1 MTDLRYALRQLRK
14 SPVFTLVAVITLAL
28 GIGAN
33 TAIFTLLDQALIRS
47 LPVSHP
53 EQLVRLRFTG
63 ENHGHTNTY
72 GGDDNDFF
80 TYPMYRD
87 LRDRNGV
94 FDGLVAND
102 QQTVGVQWNNRSDIT
117 EVELVS
123 GNYFHVLG
131 LNTALGRPLL
141 PSDDQPNSS
150 PVVVLSFNYW
160 KTKLGAD
167 PRVLGQTLLINA
179 QPFTIVGIAP
189 PQFHSI
195 VAGETPGIFVT
206 ASNKNVITPRWQ
218 DREDRQSYWLTLVG
232 RLKPGESRQQAQAGL
247 EPLWHALRAE
257 ELKLFNYHSERTRR
271 LFLDES
277 HIQLLD
283 STRGFSPLRDQ
294 LGTPLLIL
302 MGMVALLVLMACIN
316 VSSLLLVRAAGRVR
330 EMSVRYALGA
340 GRWQIVRQL
349 LIEGLLLGLFGGA
362 LALLIAPAISRFLVR
377 MVFTDPNV
385 EIPFS
390 TTPDLRVLTF
400 NFAIAIA
407 VSILF
412 SLAPALRFLRP
423 NLVDSLKQQ
432 AATAGGSP
440 LRFRRISVGAQ
451 IGVSL
456 LLLIGAGL
464 FVRTLRNLRAVDVGF
479 TTDHMVT
486 FGVNPRFAGY
496 RSDQLQALNRRVL
509 DALAA
514 LPGARAVAATDD
526 PDLVNDNENGN
537 IVIAD
542 YKAAEDEDMQVEEP
556 WVTPEY
562 FATMGVPLL
571 AGRFF
576 RANEPSG
583 DHNLAI
589 VNNSFARHYF
599 GSPQAAIGRVLSFGS
614 GPPKS
619 KFDTEIIGV
628 VGDTKHTQVRDPVLR
643 TVYRPLLQ
651 SPQLNRI
658 TYLVRTGVS
667 PQAAE
672 ENIRAAMQQLDSN
685 LALNDLQTVEDEVTQ
700 SLANERLI
708 ALLSVSFGFL
718 AVLLA
723 AVGLY
728 GVLAYSTAQRTRE
741 IGIRMAMGAQR
752 SGVVRLVLQDVLWIA
767 GVSILL
773 TLPIS
778 LLGGHLLRS
787 QLYGVSVADPWT
799 LTVGTVLVSAVALLS
814 ALLPAKRA
822 ASIEPMQALR
832 SE

>member
-1 MTDLRYALRQLRK
+1 MNDLRYALRQLRK
-14 SPVFTLVAVITLAL
+14 SPVFTLVAVLTLAL

-53 EQLVRLRFTG
+53 EELVRLRFTG
-63 ENHGHTNTY
+63 ESPGHTNTY

-80 TYPMYRD
+80 SYPMYRD
-87 LRDRNGV
+87 LRDKNGV

-117 EVELVS
+117 EVELIS
-123 GNYFHVLG
+123 GNYFQVLG
-131 LNTALGRPLL
+131 LHAALGRPIL
-141 PSDDQPNSS
+141 PADDQPNSN
-150 PVVVLSFNYW
+150 PVVLLSFNYW

-167 PRVLGQTLLINA
+167 PGVIGQSLLINA
-179 QPFTIVGIAP
+179 NPFTIIGVAP

-206 ASNKNVITPRWQ
+206 TSNKNAITPRWQ
-218 DREDRQSYWLTLVG
+218 DLEDRQSHWLTLVG
-232 RLKPGESRQQAQAGL
+232 RLKHGESRQQAQAGL

-257 ELKLFNYHSERTRR
+257 ELKLFNYHSQRTRR

-283 STRGFSPLRDQ
+283 SARGFSPLRDQ

-377 MVFTDPNV
+377 MVFTDPSM

-390 TTPDLRVLTF
+390 TSPDVRVLTF
-400 NFAIAIA
+400 NFAVAIA
-407 VSILF
+407 VSVLF

-432 AATAGGSP
+432 TATAAGSP
-440 LRFRRISVGAQ
+440 LRFRRISVGTQ

-479 TTDHMVT
+479 PTDHLVT
-486 FGVNPRFAGY
+486 FGFNPRFAGY
-496 RSDQLQALNRRVL
+496 QSEQLQALNRRVL
-509 DALAA
+509 DRLAA
-514 LPGARAVAATDD
+514 VPGARAVAATDD
-526 PDLVNDNENGN
+526 PDLVDDNETGD
-537 IVIAD
+537 VSIAG
-542 YKAAEDEDMQVEEP
+542 YKASEGEDMQVEEP

-576 RANEPSG
+576 RSGEPSG
-583 DHNLAI
+583 DHNVAI
-589 VNNSFARHYF
+589 VSNSFARHYF
-599 GSPQAAIGRVLSFGS
+599 GGAQAAIGHVIAFGS
-614 GPPKS
+614 VPKS
-619 KFDTEIIGV
+619 KLDTEIVGV
-628 VGDTKHTQVRDPVLR
+628 VGDTRHTGIRDPAVR

-651 SPQLNRI
+651 SPQLNKI
-658 TYLVRTGVS
+658 TYLIRTRQS

-672 ENIRAAMQQLDSN
+672 ENIRAAMQQLDSK
-685 LALNDLQTVEDEVTQ
+685 LALRGLETVDDELTQ

-708 ALLSVSFGFL
+708 ALLSVSFGLL

-752 SGVVRLVLQDVLWIA
+752 ASVVRLVLQDVLWIA

-773 TLPIS
+773 TLPVS
-778 LLGGHLLRS
+778 LLFARALRS
-787 QLYGVSVADPWT
+787 QLYGISVADPWT
-799 LTVGTVLVSAVALLS
+799 LIVGTLLVSTVALLS
-814 ALLPAKRA
+814 ALLPARRA